1 MKLLKLFISLIA
13 IHALYNLINFLR
25 YGYIEKL
32 LLGNYTED
40 ANLNQKAK
48 VHKNTIL
55 NYIKYSGVQDKRI
68 PVSQPVGYGQIAT
81 GNVSI
86 FNNILNARVD
96 IATNVRDLLLE
107 AKGNYWSRFINSINP
122 FYWLRIVLY
131 IPKYLLS
138 YLGVQ
143 ADSLLIKIFQL
154 VYWLIGIVCTFAIAV
169 FPEEI
174 KTFILSFINF
184 S

>member
-1 MKLLKLFISLIA
+1 MNLLKLFVFLIA
-13 IHALYNLINFLR
+13 IHALYNLINFFR
-25 YGYIEKL
+25 YGYIERL
-32 LLGNYTED
+32 FLGNYTND
-40 ANLNQKAK
+40 TNLNAKAK
-48 VHKNTIL
+48 SHKNAII
-55 NYIKYSGVQDKRI
+55 NYIKYSGVQDRYI
-68 PVSQPVGYGQIAT
+68 PISQPVGYGQIVA

-86 FNNILNARVD
+86 FNNILNPRVD
-96 IATNVRDLLLE
+96 IATNARDLLLE

-138 YLGVQ
+138 YLGIKP
-143 ADSLLIKIFQL
+143 DSALIKFFQL
-154 VYWLIGIVCTFAIAV
+154 VYWLIGIICAFAIAV

-174 KTFILSFINF
+174 KSFIISFINV